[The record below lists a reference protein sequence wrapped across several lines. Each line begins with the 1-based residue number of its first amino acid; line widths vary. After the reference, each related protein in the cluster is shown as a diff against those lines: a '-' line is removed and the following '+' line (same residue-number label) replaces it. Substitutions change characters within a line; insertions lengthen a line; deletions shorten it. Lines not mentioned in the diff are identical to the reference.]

1 MMTVR
6 ENCPFTSWWTVV
18 DLVQDG
24 KLFVFFVFDKQN
36 DAEQNLLLHYP
47 IFAQIDCTLLLTLMP
62 FYFTEGHFD
71 LIVFFCTVHK
81 TNPRLRLLQQLPNS
95 AFEIWAIV
103 KETSHFHASLESSPS
118 NCILLVSL
126 HSDCAQWIHCR
137 AWCYK
142 KVHLIK
148 KPITPKCFVQFVW
161 FIKAIVHLFFCEKKT
176 NSRFSRRKLFASVV
190 LMCAHGKWHK
200 ISTVPCLRGKW
211 VLKMKY
217 NYIIHVLWS
226 IASSRSIKT
235 TDSNCF
241 P

>member
-1 MMTVR
+1 MDKYGSCVQLHRWSECVLQIEKVLNYFVFEQTNSRKINDDCQRKLSLYFLMDGGWFSARR
-6 ENCPFTSWWTVV
+6 EIVF
-18 DLVQDG
+18 
-24 KLFVFFVFDKQN
+24 FFVFDKQN

-62 FYFTEGHFD
+62 FYFTEGHCD

-103 KETSHFHASLESSPS
+103 KETSNFHASLESSPS

-126 HSDCAQWIHCR
+126 HSDWAQWIHCR
-137 AWCYK
+137 AWCCK

-161 FIKAIVHLFFCEKKT
+161 FIKAIVHLFFCEKK
-176 NSRFSRRKLFASVV
+176 KQ
-190 LMCAHGKWHK
+190 
-200 ISTVPCLRGKW
+200 IP
-211 VLKMKY
+211 
-217 NYIIHVLWS
+217 
-226 IASSRSIKT
+226 
-235 TDSNCF
+235 DSAEESYLHQLS
-241 P
+241 